1 MKGVRKIATTGIWKI
16 EKRLDNVIDYTTN
29 IEKTINSDYGKDSY
43 YDLHNVIDYVEADY
57 KTEKQF
63 YVSGVNCNP
72 KTALEEMAITKEQ
85 YGKTGGIL
93 GFHAFQSFA
102 EGEVTPEQ
110 CHAIGVRLAEEMW
123 GDRFEVVVSTHLN
136 TNHYHNHFVI
146 NSVSFKDGKRYYDK
160 RETYAELR
168 RLSDSLCEEYGLSV
182 LKEKPCRNSRINFA
196 NYQKD
201 NNNKVNYYSIA
212 KNDLDRAKG
221 EYILFVDSDDYI
233 ESNTVE
239 VLISEMKKDN
249 LDIVAGNA
257 VLEADG
263 EDKKYLDIT
272 KHDKNKVTNGLEYYV
287 SSNEADFF
295 QASVWI
301 YMYKRELILENN
313 LFFEKGILHEDEEW
327 TPRVMINAKRVKYI
341 NFIFYHYTAS
351 RENSIMN
358 SKDKT
363 KNMVD
368 LFNTYK
374 KLEKI
379 FNETEASREQH
390 KEMNDYLCR
399 VYINAC
405 VLEPVNQKVYKEN
418 VDYKFILR
426 NAKKTKTKIKLL
438 IFLISKKLYRKLKSM
453 Y

>member
-1 MKGVRKIATTGIWKI
+1 MEKVSIIVPIYNVEKYI
-16 EKRLDNVIDYTTN
+16 ERCIKSLISQTYRD
-29 IEKTINSDYGKDSY
+29 IEILLINDGSPDDSKTICERY
-43 YDLHNVIDYVEADY
+43 
-57 KTEKQF
+57 EK
-63 YVSGVNCNP
+63 
-72 KTALEEMAITKEQ
+72 I
-85 YGKTGGIL
+85 
-93 GFHAFQSFA
+93 
-102 EGEVTPEQ
+102 
-110 CHAIGVRLAEEMW
+110 
-123 GDRFEVVVSTHLN
+123 
-136 TNHYHNHFVI
+136 
-146 NSVSFKDGKRYYDK
+146 DK
-160 RETYAELR
+160 RIKLYNKENGG
-168 RLSDSLCEEYGLSV
+168 LSDTRNYGL
-182 LKEKPCRNSRINFA
+182 K
-196 NYQKD
+196 
-201 NNNKVNYYSIA
+201 
-212 KNDLDRAKG
+212 RAKG

-295 QASVWI
+295 QASVCI

-438 IFLISKKLYRKLKSM
+438 IFLIRKKLYRKLKSM